1 MINHIDEMNAYL
13 EKREKQFGMNFGLE
27 RMHELVRILDIR
39 LPEMKF
45 VHIAGTNG
53 KGSTLHFLEGI
64 LSQHGLTVSAFTS
77 PHIETMMERITY
89 NQEYIPEEDFLRIFN
104 GVVSSLEQLERED
117 LFPTQFEILTIIAL
131 LYFQEKRP
139 DIILMETGL
148 GGRLDSTNVIDPL
161 LSVITNI
168 SLDHTNILGDDIKAI
183 AFEKAGIIK
192 KDRITVTGAK
202 QPEAL
207 DVIREK
213 ADKQNNC
220 LYILGTDME
229 LRHIR
234 PTEKGEYFD
243 FAFRENKYEDLSI
256 EMLGK
261 HQVEN
266 ASLAVTSAILLQP
279 LLGFKMEE
287 ARMRD
292 GLKKAV
298 WKGRMEIISTNPL
311 IMVDGSHNEE
321 GVRALSETLRS
332 RFSGKR
338 LVIVMATLADK
349 DNAFM
354 VSELEKIADDMIFTE
369 FDMERA
375 LAAEDLAAYST
386 FKEPKVEKNWRKAL
400 EDGLSALD
408 ENTMLVAT
416 GSLYFLQRNRLFL
429 QNR

>member
-1 MINHIDEMNAYL
+1 MIKHIDEMNAYL

-39 LPEMKF
+39 LAEMKF
-45 VHIAGTNG
+45 IHIAGTNG
-53 KGSTLHFLEGI
+53 KGSTLHFLDGI
-64 LSQHGLTVSAFTS
+64 LSSHGFRTATYTS

-89 NQEYIPEEDFLRIFN
+89 DQEFIPEEDFLRIFN

-131 LYFQEKRP
+131 IYFQEKKP

-161 LSVITNI
+161 LSIITNI

-192 KDRITVTGAK
+192 KDRLTVTGAK

-207 DVIREK
+207 EVIHEK
-213 ADKQNNC
+213 AKEQGNP
-220 LYILGTDME
+220 LYTLGTDIQ
-229 LRHIR
+229 LHQAR
-234 PTEKGEYFD
+234 PAAKGEYFD
-243 FAFRENKYEDLSI
+243 FAFGEHQFEELYI

-261 HQVEN
+261 HQTEN

-279 LLGFKMEE
+279 LLGFTIEE
-287 ARMRD
+287 GLMRE
-292 GLKKAV
+292 GLKRAV

-321 GVRALSETLRS
+321 GVRALSDTLRK
-332 RFSGKR
+332 RFSDKR
-338 LVIVMATLADK
+338 LIVVMATLADK

-354 VSELEKIADDMIFTE
+354 VTELEKIADEIIFTE
-369 FDMERA
+369 FDMDRA
-375 LAAEDLAAYST
+375 LAAEDLAAYSSA
-386 FKEPKVEKNWRKAL
+386 KEPKAEKDWRKAL
-400 EDGLSALD
+400 ETGLSKLD
-408 ENTMLVAT
+408 ERSMLIAT
-416 GSLYFLQRNRLFL
+416 GSLYFLQRNRQYLKS
-429 QNR
+429 R